1 MKFTTR
7 KEIKGI
13 KKKRNTS
20 SFTSS
25 SLQEHARQKINALT
39 VLDKKY
45 QRKKPLEEVDE
56 DARTLLNLFLKKPGM
71 AVRSVF
77 IYLRYGLTGRPV

>member
-1 MKFTTR
+1 MKFTTC
-7 KEIKGI
+7 KEIKKI
-13 KKKRNTS
+13 IKKRNMS

-25 SLQEHARQKINALT
+25 SLQEHARQKGNALT

-56 DARTLLNLFLKKPGM
+56 DARMLLNLFLKKPGTTE
-71 AVRSVF
+71 RSVF